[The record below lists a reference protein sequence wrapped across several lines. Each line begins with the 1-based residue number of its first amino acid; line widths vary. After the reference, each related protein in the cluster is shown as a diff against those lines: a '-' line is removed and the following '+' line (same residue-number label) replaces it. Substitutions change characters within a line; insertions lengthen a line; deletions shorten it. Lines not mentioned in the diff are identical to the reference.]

1 MNNEMQRAAKTAA
14 TLRYGTT
21 GVITALDMA
30 WRQRHNIAKVS
41 LSLGFLFLLAVFMFA
56 AVFCIRRFS
65 DDRCMER

>member
-21 GVITALDMA
+21 GVITALDIA

-41 LSLGFLFLLAVFMFA
+41 LSLGFLFLLLVLF
-56 AVFCIRRFS
+56 
-65 DDRCMER
+65 